1 MQIIVFTKETGNL
14 VMHSG
19 PYIINTNKIIEL
31 EGITSINDDK
41 GYYVAWTD
49 NSIKL
54 KVPIKKTNVIYK

>member
-1 MQIIVFTKETGNL
+1 MLVGKKEYGTWKDGSSVYKDN
-14 VMHSG
+14 
-19 PYIINTNKIIEL
+19 
-31 EGITSINDDK
+31 K